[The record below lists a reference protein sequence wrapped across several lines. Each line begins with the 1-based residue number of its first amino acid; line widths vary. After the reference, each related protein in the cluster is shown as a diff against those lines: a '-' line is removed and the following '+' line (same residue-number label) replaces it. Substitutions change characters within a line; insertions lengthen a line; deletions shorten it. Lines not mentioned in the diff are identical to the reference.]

1 MKTPNRRAASTPPQ
15 YRKATRRRNARAA
28 RRIPA
33 TKRLESHT
41 PARGRGVRRKTPEW
55 WSACRASLRPGL
67 ERDTQL
73 MPWLIADTVCSEVS
87 RFLGVEI
94 PARYSDWLDAKA
106 ERCYANH
113 RHFRTLM
120 RGRGNAP
127 RDWLYA
133 FMRHWLA
140 AWLDLERPDLY
151 LERPDLYQC
160 LPEDF
165 NLGHRL
171 PPGRHPL
178 IRRKGFVLTL
188 LPKPRPWDA
197 RRVLEHRRW
206 AWLGSQPWQT
216 RVVAQASRLRVLTAS
231 RRQDGKDREAGRS
244 R

>member
-1 MKTPNRRAASTPPQ
+1 MNTLNRDAALTRRQ
-15 YRKATRRRNARAA
+15 YRKATRRRNDRAA

-33 TKRLESHT
+33 RKRLESHT
-41 PARGRGVRRKTPEW
+41 PARARRVRHKTPEW
-55 WSACRASLRPGL
+55 WPAFRASLRPGL

-73 MPWLIADTVCSEVS
+73 MPWLIADTVCGEVS

-94 PARYSDWLDAKA
+94 PARYSDWLDARA

-113 RHFRTLM
+113 RHFRKLM

-151 LERPDLYQC
+151 QC

-178 IRRKGFVLTL
+178 IRRKGCVPTL

-197 RRVLEHRRW
+197 RRVLGHRRW
-206 AWLGSQPWQT
+206 AWLESGP
-216 RVVAQASRLRVLTAS
+216 
-231 RRQDGKDREAGRS
+231 GRD
-244 R
+244 